1 MHLGLGINQALDIS
15 IELEEPSGVNTANP
29 QLDRQAIEELV
40 HRYCYYFDRNMPEDL
55 AALFAEDAV
64 VDYGPVVANLV
75 GRNKILE
82 MVSKG
87 LSETF
92 LATSH
97 HISNLMITFQSDNS
111 AQSTSYLYAWHKYH
125 NREEIG
131 HLWGGYE
138 HEFAKIEGVWLIKSL
153 KLFGV
158 GMQDFH
164 RSNMHSNGRKP

>member
-1 MHLGLGINQALDIS
+1 MERALEIS
-15 IELEEPSGVNTANP
+15 TQLEEPRGVSETYS
-29 QLDRQAIEELV
+29 QLDRQAIEELIYK
-40 HRYCYYFDRNMPEDL
+40 YCYYFDRNQPTEL
-55 AALFAEDAV
+55 SELFSIDAV
-64 VDYGPVVANLV
+64 VDYGPEIANLTS
-75 GRNKILE
+75 RKQIFE

-97 HISNLMITFQSDNS
+97 HISNVLVSFKSETS
-111 AQSTSYLYAWHKYH
+111 ATSTSYLYAWHKYYS
-125 NREEIG
+125 REEIG

-138 HEFAKIEGVWLIKSL
+138 HEFVKIEGKWFITNL

-164 RSNMHSNGRKP
+164 RDTMHSNGRKS

>member
-1 MHLGLGINQALDIS
+1 MLSGRLINKAVDIS
-15 IELEEPSGVNTANP
+15 TELGESSGVNTANS
-29 QLDRQAIEELV
+29 QFDRQAIEELV
-40 HRYCYYFDRNMPEDL
+40 HRYCYYFDRNLPEEL
-55 AALFAEDAV
+55 SKLFALDAV
-64 VDYGPVVANLV
+64 VDYGPEVANLV
-75 GRNKILE
+75 GREKILE

-97 HISNLMITFQSDNS
+97 HISNLIITFQSEDS
-111 AQSTSYLYAWHKYH
+111 AKSTSYLYAWHKYH
-125 NREEIG
+125 SREEIG

-164 RSNMHSNGRKP
+164 RNTMHSNGRKS

>member
-1 MHLGLGINQALDIS
+1 MESALEIS
-15 IELEEPSGVNTANP
+15 TQLEEPRGVSETYS
-29 QLDRQAIEELV
+29 QLDRQDIQELIYK
-40 HRYCYYFDRNMPEDL
+40 YCYYFDRNQPEEL
-55 AALFAEDAV
+55 SQLFSIDAV
-64 VDYGPVVANLV
+64 VDYGPEVANLI
-75 GRNKILE
+75 GRKQIFE

-97 HISNLMITFQSDNS
+97 HISNILISFKSESS
-111 AQSTSYLYAWHKYH
+111 ASSISYLYAWHKY
-125 NREEIG
+125 RSKEEIG

-138 HEFAKIEGVWLIKSL
+138 HEFLKIEGKWFIKNL

-164 RSNMHSNGRKP
+164 RDRMHSNGRKS

>member
-1 MHLGLGINQALDIS
+1 MHLGLGMSQALDIS
-15 IELEEPSGVNTANP
+15 MELEEPSGVNTANS

-40 HRYCYYFDRNMPEDL
+40 HRYCYYFDLNLPEEL
-55 AALFAEDAV
+55 SKLFALDAV
-64 VDYGPVVANLV
+64 VDYGPEVANLV
-75 GRNKILE
+75 GREQIFE

-92 LATSH
+92 SATSH
-97 HISNLMITFQSDNS
+97 HISNLIITFQSDNS
-111 AQSTSYLYAWHKYH
+111 AKSTSYLYAWHKYH
-125 NREEIG
+125 TKDEIG

-158 GMQDFH
+158 GMQGFH
-164 RSNMHSNGRKP
+164 RSNMHTNGRKP

>member
-1 MHLGLGINQALDIS
+1 MGLDLRMAPMLEILAKLG
-15 IELEEPSGVNTANP
+15 EPRGVSETYS
-29 QLDRQAIEELV
+29 QLDRQAVEELIYK
-40 HRYCYYFDRNMPEDL
+40 YCYYFDRNQPEEL
-55 AALFAEDAV
+55 SQLFSIDAV
-64 VDYGPVVANLV
+64 VDYGPEIANLTS
-75 GRNKILE
+75 RKQIFE

-97 HISNLMITFQSDNS
+97 HISNVLVSLKSETS
-111 AQSTSYLYAWHKYH
+111 ASSTSYLYAWHKYYS
-125 NREEIG
+125 REEIG

-138 HEFAKIEGVWLIKSL
+138 HEFVKIEGKWFITNL

-164 RSNMHSNGRKP
+164 RDTMHSNGRKP

>member
-1 MHLGLGINQALDIS
+1 MS
-15 IELEEPSGVNTANP
+15 ESVS

-40 HRYCYYFDRNMPEDL
+40 HKYCYFFDRNLPQEL
-55 AALFAEDAV
+55 AELFSQDAV
-64 VDYGPVVANLV
+64 VDYGPEVNNLI
-75 GRNKILE
+75 GRAQILE

-87 LSETF
+87 LAETF

-97 HISNLMITFQSDNS
+97 HISNFLITSLSSES
-111 AQSTSYLYAWHKYH
+111 ATSTSYLYAWHKYRS
-125 NREEIG
+125 REEVG

-138 HEFAKIEGVWLIKSL
+138 HEYIKIEGQWFIKKL

-164 RSNMHSNGRKP
+164 RGNMHSNGRKQLK

>member
-1 MHLGLGINQALDIS
+1 M
-15 IELEEPSGVNTANP
+15 NTANSP
-29 QLDRQAIEELV
+29 LDRQAIEELV
-40 HRYCYYFDRNMPEDL
+40 HKYCYYFDRNLPKEL
-55 AALFAEDAV
+55 SELFTEDAV
-64 VDYGPVVANLV
+64 VDYGPEVANLV
-75 GRNKILE
+75 GREKILE

-92 LATSH
+92 SATSH
-97 HISNLMITFQSDNS
+97 HISNMIITFQSDES
-111 AQSTSYLYAWHKYH
+111 AKSNSYLYAWHKYYM
-125 NREEIG
+125 REEIG

-138 HEFAKIEGVWLIKSL
+138 HEFAKIDGVWLIKSL

>member
-1 MHLGLGINQALDIS
+1 MESALEIS
-15 IELEEPSGVNTANP
+15 TQLEEPRGVSETYS
-29 QLDRQAIEELV
+29 QLDRHDIQELIYK
-40 HRYCYYFDRNMPEDL
+40 YCYYFDRNQPEEL
-55 AALFAEDAV
+55 SQLFSIDAV
-64 VDYGPVVANLV
+64 VDYGPEVANLI
-75 GRNKILE
+75 GRKQIFE

-97 HISNLMITFQSDNS
+97 HISNILISFKSESS
-111 AQSTSYLYAWHKYH
+111 ASSTSYLYAWHKY
-125 NREEIG
+125 RSKEEIG

-138 HEFAKIEGVWLIKSL
+138 HEFLKIEGKWFITNL

-164 RSNMHSNGRKP
+164 RDTMHSNGRKS